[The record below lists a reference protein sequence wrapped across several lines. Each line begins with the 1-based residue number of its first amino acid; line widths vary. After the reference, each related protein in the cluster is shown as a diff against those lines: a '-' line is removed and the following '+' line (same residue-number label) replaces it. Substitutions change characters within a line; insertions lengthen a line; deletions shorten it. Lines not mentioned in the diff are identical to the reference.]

1 MIMVAA
7 TIMSLVSGESSAF
20 LSHDASHWHAAVWQ
34 TSFQLVFNFSE
45 NSAIINSHQLVFN
58 FNENWS
64 SVSHEWSPYYAR
76 LSRCQAFMML
86 KLSPYM
92 LLINRK
98 LDCLQTLEV
107 LKKRSGMWIFLE
119 QFNKGRVSYM
129 QGSHAV
135 SLKISVSVSEGT
147 DFGQFFFETMG
158 LLVYGLNH

>member
-20 LSHDASHWHAAVWQ
+20 LSHHASHRHAAVWQ

-58 FNENWS
+58 FNENGS
-64 SVSHEWSPYYAR
+64 SVSHEWSPYYTR
-76 LSRCQAFMML
+76 LSRCRAFMML
-86 KLSPYM
+86 KLSPFM

-98 LDCLQTLEV
+98 LGCLESWDSGSAG
-107 LKKRSGMWIFLE
+107 KKGPGCDRMFPE
-119 QFNKGRVSYM
+119 QFNTGRAFYM

-135 SLKISVSVSEGT
+135 WLKYYSFIYLHTLWSVH
-147 DFGQFFFETMG
+147 
-158 LLVYGLNH
+158 LI